1 MSFSLRQLKYLVA
14 VADSGSITA
23 ASRELGISQPAIS
36 AAIKE
41 LEDGFGLTLFAR
53 QRARKVTLTAAGRRA
68 AAEAR
73 VLLADAERFGANVRG
88 LGTLL
93 SGTLRVGC
101 FRPTAPFIMP
111 IAYRGMQTAHP
122 DVTVRIQEA
131 DLADVANLLLEG
143 SVDVAL
149 TYDMHVESELEFEP
163 LITVRPYALL
173 AHDDPLA
180 QQPEVWLKQLMERE
194 MITLE
199 LPFTQDFF
207 LSLFYA
213 RGLRPRI
220 GLRTKSYEM
229 ARSMVGTG
237 KYFTILI
244 MKPVVERSY
253 DGTRLVCRPIR
264 DEIPMPRYGLALPR
278 SSMQTR
284 LTTAFCDVCRQRLKT
299 EDLAGKFFVR

>member
-41 LEDGFGLTLFAR
+41 LEQGFRLTLFAR
-53 QRARKVTLTAAGRRA
+53 QRAKKVTLTPSGHRSVAA
-68 AAEAR
+68 AR
-73 VLLADAERFGANVRG
+73 VLLADADRFGDNVRG
-88 LGTLL
+88 LGTAL

-111 IAYRGMQTAHP
+111 IAYRGMHDAHP
-122 DVTVRIQEA
+122 DVTIRIQEA
-131 DLADVANLLLEG
+131 DLADVTSLLLEG
-143 SVDVAL
+143 TLEVAL
-149 TYDMHVESELEFEP
+149 TYDMHLETDLEFEP

-173 AHDDPLA
+173 AHNDPLA
-180 QQPEVWLKQLMERE
+180 QQSEVRLKQLMERE
-194 MITLE
+194 MVTLD

-213 RGLRPRI
+213 RGLRPKI

-237 KYFTILI
+237 KFFTILI

-253 DGTRLVCRPIR
+253 DGTKLVCRAIK
-264 DEIPMPRYGLALPR
+264 DDIPMPRFGLALPKT
-278 SSMQTR
+278 SMQTR
-284 LTTAFCDVCRQRLKT
+284 LTNAFCDVCRQRLGT
-299 EDLAGKFFVR
+299 EDMAGKFFVR

>member
-1 MSFSLRQLKYLVA
+1 MTFSLRQLKYLVA

-23 ASRELGISQPAIS
+23 ASKELGISQPAIS
-36 AAIKE
+36 AAIRD
-41 LEDGFGLTLFAR
+41 LEIDFGLTLFAR
-53 QRARKVTLTAAGRRA
+53 QRARRVTLTPSGRRA
-68 AAEAR
+68 VSEAR
-73 VLLADAERFGANVRG
+73 ILLADAERLGDNVRG
-88 LGTLL
+88 LGTVV

-111 IAYRGMQTAHP
+111 IAFRGMRQAHP

-143 SVDVAL
+143 TVDAAL
-149 TYDMHVESELEFEP
+149 TYDMHLDSDLEFDP

-173 AHDDPLA
+173 AHDDPIA
-180 QQPEVWLKQLMERE
+180 QQPEVRLKQLLERE
-194 MITLE
+194 MVTLD

-213 RGLRPRI
+213 HGLRPNI

-237 KYFTILI
+237 RFFTILI
-244 MKPVVERSY
+244 MKPVVDRTY
-253 DGTRLVCRPIR
+253 DGTRLVCRPIK
-264 DEIPMPRYGLALPR
+264 DNIPMPRYGIALPKAG
-278 SSMQTR
+278 MQTR
-284 LTTAFCDVCRQRLKT
+284 LTTAFCDVCRQFLKT